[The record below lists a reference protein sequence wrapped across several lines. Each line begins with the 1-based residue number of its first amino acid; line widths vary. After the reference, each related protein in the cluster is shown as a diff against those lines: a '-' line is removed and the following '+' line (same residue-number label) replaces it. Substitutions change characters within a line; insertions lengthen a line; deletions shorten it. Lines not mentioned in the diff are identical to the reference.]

1 MSAKWYP
8 EGYSYP
14 TLPPNFGGSPATS
27 SSGKSS
33 GHRPSLSRST
43 APARD
48 GAAGRVGY
56 YDRSIKSTSCHT
68 SVLGHPPLDST
79 AGRPEL
85 VSGLDYFKI
94 GDIVQIRR
102 YHTDKNA
109 YSNWLPGR
117 VVRPIFK
124 TCTIGGDSRNYV
136 VSYTDPYTQEYKE
149 KTFSPWLNE
158 ISEIAPERPSSPCS
172 DKPTKASTDTAAVAR
187 MNAPVYARI
196 KLSQWTKEGSR
207 ENRRVWV
214 PALPLAPPGVHGLH
228 IRVLA
233 GQATHQEFSGV
244 TEILPYSPKTASE
257 CRKQGHLV
265 EGDGLKRYV

>member
-85 VSGLDYFKI
+85 VSGLDYFKVRFLGLS
-94 GDIVQIRR
+94 GD
-102 YHTDKNA
+102 
-109 YSNWLPGR
+109 L
-117 VVRPIFK
+117 
-124 TCTIGGDSRNYV
+124 
-136 VSYTDPYTQEYKE
+136 
-149 KTFSPWLNE
+149 
-158 ISEIAPERPSSPCS
+158 
-172 DKPTKASTDTAAVAR
+172 
-187 MNAPVYARI
+187 
-196 KLSQWTKEGSR
+196 
-207 ENRRVWV
+207 
-214 PALPLAPPGVHGLH
+214 
-228 IRVLA
+228 
-233 GQATHQEFSGV
+233 
-244 TEILPYSPKTASE
+244 
-257 CRKQGHLV
+257 
-265 EGDGLKRYV
+265 